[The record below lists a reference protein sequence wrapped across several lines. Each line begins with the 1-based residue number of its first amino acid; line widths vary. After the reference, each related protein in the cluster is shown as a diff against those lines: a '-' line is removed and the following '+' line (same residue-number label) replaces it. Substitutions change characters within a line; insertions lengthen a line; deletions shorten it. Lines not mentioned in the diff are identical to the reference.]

1 MLLNVARDHR
11 AELAASRARAEA
23 ARSAVKATRAA
34 YFPQVS
40 LQARYEQARPN
51 LLNIPPEDRWAGD
64 AFVGVLLNWNVFDFG
79 LTKARVREAEAR
91 LAQAEL
97 LAAEQEERVVLDVR
111 DARIAMLDAVDRL
124 EVATRV
130 MSSAERNLRA
140 ATDLWKNGMARHADV
155 LDAHAQL
162 TDAEY
167 QVVSARA
174 DALIAR
180 AALDRATGRLQG
192 K

>member
-1 MLLNVARDHR
+1 
-11 AELAASRARAEA
+11 
-23 ARSAVKATRAA
+23 VKATRAA

-64 AFVGVLLNWNVFDFG
+64 AFVGVLLNWSVFDFG

-111 DARIAMLDAVDRL
+111 DARIAVLDAVDRL

-130 MSSAERNLRA
+130 TRSAERNLRA

-162 TDAEY
+162 TDAEH

-174 DALIAR
+174 DVIIAR
-180 AALDRATGRLQG
+180 AAVDRATGLLGR